1 MRAVGDA
8 GTDSDATR
16 DAIGTWSA
24 RELTASG
31 DAPTASDGV
40 AYAHAVGTSDGT
52 DGEGRAT
59 TYAFGGA
66 DGEGRTNGETRA
78 MDCETRKWTRLAT
91 KGRGPTKRMGA
102 AATVTA
108 RGRLFVHGGVGED
121 GKYLADAYELNL
133 DTLTWREVKMNGSAP
148 TARAFHTVSALSTM
162 LVCYG
167 GDNGTEFLRE
177 TYFMRYDDDVW
188 REPDAAAYVGDDSE
202 NVCWPCERACHT
214 ATPLSD
220 GDTLIVFGGLSK
232 NNVSLSD
239 TWAWSATELCWSPV
253 EPPSQEPDAR
263 FMHTAT
269 VVGDGLV
276 VLGGMTLNL
285 KGVDSGK
292 SHRVFDHMYIL
303 TGLQLLTHP
312 TRKTTQGK
320 PNDSPPQR
328 STRKSFSQEHPE
340 GLPPKKKHSAA
351 VKEMQRKSSGES
363 AEIVAAAVE
372 AEAAAEPEPEAERKA
387 KAAEPKPSE
396 PAPSAQKTL
405 SKEPSTP
412 NFFSKEAAAEL
423 ERSGRTRGTETTVNA
438 APLAKKPKARAPKPK
453 KNVAKPA
460 SKSSPPPMRAVKGP
474 APAHQTSSPPAPA
487 TIDVEKRS
495 SVQVVKESTNVART
509 SADKRDIPVP
519 GVKLAPPD
527 DVDEDEIDL
536 FSGPVNVSDHIN
548 DETENAPT
556 PEAPAPV
563 KVAATAAS
571 IPGVKLAPPDDDEE
585 VGVVEK
591 STPSPQ
597 PVVVSPTKKSATR
610 KAAVAAKVLP
620 IPGVRL
626 APVDDDEWEDMDPEE
641 RMHSFQTSSD
651 QEAPTAAGSDSPASV
666 QVPPYEW
673 VPSDDQKFSI
683 LKEKATGKEVRRIPL
698 PECLRD
704 EEYRERREQKQPA
717 SKVQPAPAP
726 VEAKEPQPSSTKV
739 VAEPLSVDADIA
751 FKVFATFQLT
761 KSAALY
767 EGMRHDECT
776 KALQVAWRNLTK
788 EERDEWLDMA
798 RGPPSARKR
807 KDREGD
813 HPEEEDAKPST
824 SSEDDPEAARLRR
837 VAAAHLNMQVRAE
850 AEHAAG
856 AGDFRGADVTMLG
869 EYVTGV
875 VTGGFDAGY
884 FATVS
889 MQTDD
894 GPRNYRAVLFSPVLC
909 SQRLLP
915 SGTNDGDK
923 RPTLVLPSYCVPG
936 TSNSVARNIVFT
948 REDASDGAIRADAVW
963 GHPLPD
969 VPSKPIVALVDE
981 DADRKLP
988 EDRAL

>member
-1 MRAVGDA
+1 M
-8 GTDSDATR
+8 
-16 DAIGTWSA
+16 
-24 RELTASG
+24 
-31 DAPTASDGV
+31 
-40 AYAHAVGTSDGT
+40 
-52 DGEGRAT
+52 

-66 DGEGRTNGETRA
+66 DDGGRMHGETRA
-78 MDCETRKWTRLAT
+78 MDRETRKWTRLAT
-91 KGRGPTKRMGA
+91 KGRGPTKRAGA

-133 DTLTWREVKMNGSAP
+133 DSLIWREVKMNGSAP

-162 LVCYG
+162 LVCFG

-177 TYFMRYDDDVW
+177 TYYMPYDDEVW
-188 REPDAAAYVGDDSE
+188 REPDAAAYVGEDSE

-220 GDTLIVFGGLSK
+220 GDTMIVFGGLSK
-232 NNVSLSD
+232 NSVSLSD

-253 EPPSQEPDAR
+253 EPPSQEQDAR

-312 TRKTTQGK
+312 ARKATQGK

-351 VKEMQRKSSGES
+351 VKEMQRKSSRQS
-363 AEIVAAAVE
+363 MEIVAAAVDV
-372 AEAAAEPEPEAERKA
+372 AAAAEPEARRKA

-405 SKEPSTP
+405 SKGPSTP
-412 NFFSKEAAAEL
+412 NFFSKEATAEF
-423 ERSGRTRGTETTVNA
+423 ERGVRTRGTEMRVVA
-438 APLAKKPKARAPKPK
+438 APLAKKPKTRAPNPK

-460 SKSSPPPMRAVKGP
+460 SKSSPPPKRAVKGP
-474 APAHQTSSPPAPA
+474 VHAHQTSSPPAPA

-495 SVQVVKESTNVART
+495 SVQVVKESANVAPPR
-509 SADKRDIPVP
+509 ADTRDIPVP

-536 FSGPVNVSDHIN
+536 FSGPVNVSDRVN
-548 DETENAPT
+548 DEQTRQEAENTPT
-556 PEAPAPV
+556 PEAPAPK

-585 VGVVEK
+585 VGAVEK

-597 PVVVSPTKKSATR
+597 PVVASPTKKSTTR
-610 KAAVAAKVLP
+610 EVAVAAKEFP

-641 RMHSFQTSSD
+641 RMPSFQTSSD
-651 QEAPTAAGSDSPASV
+651 QEAPTIAGSDSPESV
-666 QVPPYEW
+666 EVPYEW
-673 VPSDDQKFSI
+673 IASDDQKFSI
-683 LKEKATGKEVRRIPL
+683 LKEKATGKEIRRIPL
-698 PECLRD
+698 PESLRD
-704 EEYRERREQKQPA
+704 EEYRERRERKQPA
-717 SKVQPAPAP
+717 SKVQLVPAP

-739 VAEPLSVDADIA
+739 AKPLSVDVDVA
-751 FKVFATFQLT
+751 FKVYATFQLT
-761 KSAALY
+761 KSAKLY
-767 EGMRHDECT
+767 EGMGHDECT
-776 KALQVAWRNLTK
+776 KALQAAWRNLTK
-788 EERDEWLDMA
+788 EEHDEWLEMA
-798 RGPPSARKR
+798 QGPPSARKR
-807 KDREGD
+807 KDREGE
-813 HPEEEDAKPST
+813 HPDKEDAKPST
-824 SSEDDPEAARLRR
+824 SSKDNLEVTRLRR
-837 VAAAHLNMQVRAE
+837 VAAAHLNMQFRADV
-850 AEHAAG
+850 EHAAG
-856 AGDFRGADVTMLG
+856 AGDFRGGDLAMLG

-884 FATVS
+884 FATMSV
-889 MQTDD
+889 QTDD

-915 SGTNDGDK
+915 SGTDDGDK

-981 DADRKLP
+981 DVDRKLP